1 MEYLFQIYI
10 HDLLQIR
17 IDINSLD
24 ISASVHVSGFYSNRV
39 EGLCGTVVRKRNKN
53 AVTTVTN
60 GYGFKVWR
68 LVGFM
73 CKLKKF
79 RKL

>member
-1 MEYLFQIYI
+1 MFVYVF
-10 HDLLQIR
+10 
-17 IDINSLD
+17 
-24 ISASVHVSGFYSNRV
+24 GFYSNRV
-39 EGLCGTVVRKRNKN
+39 EGLCGIVVWKRNKN
-53 AVTTVTN
+53 VVIMVIN